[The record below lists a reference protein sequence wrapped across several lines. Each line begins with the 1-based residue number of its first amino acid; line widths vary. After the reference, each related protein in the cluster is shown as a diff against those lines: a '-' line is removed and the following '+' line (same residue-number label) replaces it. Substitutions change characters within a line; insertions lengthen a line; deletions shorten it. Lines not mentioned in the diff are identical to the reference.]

1 MRYHKLKVSQ
11 EPGMYVMESTLVSE
25 KDIITMAQ
33 QLSRKR
39 LSKGRIVESSQDVK
53 DHLQSLLQD
62 YPHEVFAVLLLD
74 ARHRIIGFY
83 EIFRGTLSA
92 ATVYPREVAKLAL
105 EQNAAALI
113 MTHNHPSGDPT
124 PSPADLKLTKHLKKA
139 LDLVGVNVLDHVV
152 VSALGSVSMSEQGE
166 M

>member
-1 MRYHKLKVSQ
+1 MRYHKLKASST
-11 EPGMYVMESTLVSE
+11 PGMYVMESKLVSE

-39 LSKGRIVESSQDVK
+39 LSKGRLVENSQDVK

-74 ARHRIIGFY
+74 TRHRIIGFY
-83 EIFRGTLSA
+83 EMFRGTLSS

-113 MTHNHPSGDPT
+113 MTHNHPSGNPE
-124 PSPADLKLTKHLKKA
+124 PSDADIRLTKQLGKA
-139 LDLVGVNVLDHVV
+139 LDLVGVNVLDHIVV
-152 VSALGSVSMSEQGE
+152 TPLGSVSLSERGE